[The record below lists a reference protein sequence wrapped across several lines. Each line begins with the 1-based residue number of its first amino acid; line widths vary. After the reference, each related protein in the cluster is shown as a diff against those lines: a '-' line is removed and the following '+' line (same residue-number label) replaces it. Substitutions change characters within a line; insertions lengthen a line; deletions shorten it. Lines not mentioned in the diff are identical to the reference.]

1 VVKLAKI
8 GVSIQSKSSIIMKF
22 PRYIIDSEHCTGIA
36 GRSSIPAEVQNWA
49 NLEKEIEER

>member
-1 VVKLAKI
+1 MVKLAKI